1 MAIGSPVAGGLA
13 ERGVVGVD
21 GAVAAFG
28 RLVDADRFGEVE
40 LVVAGV
46 IAVDQHGVGMG
57 DFQRPRGDRG
67 QHGVEVERGGDRAA
81 DLLEHLELVDRLRQI
96 PRPLVHLGFEVR
108 IGLGELPGHAVELV
122 GQLLQ
127 LVRRLHLDAVA
138 EIAGAETPRAG
149 LQRRDRHQHAPR
161 HDGAGDDRDHEAEPD
176 QQRDPH
182 QLVADRR
189 QRLRGLLFEEHVPA
203 EFRHQAR
210 RRQHGVALGIGAR
223 CRRHAA
229 GPADGLRP
237 AAASTDSCRPR
248 ARSRRRPARRPWHR

>member
-1 MAIGSPVAGGLA
+1 MLGRLAEMGDRNRLARGGGHA

-28 RLVDADRFGEVE
+28 RLVDADGFGEVE

-96 PRPLVHLGFEVR
+96 PRPFLHLLFEVG
-108 IGLGELPGHAVELV
+108 IGRGQLPGHAVELV
-122 GQLLQ
+122 GKLLQ

-138 EIAGAETPRAG
+138 EIAGAETPGAG

-161 HDGAGDDRDHEAEPD
+161 HDGAGDDRDHEAKRD
-176 QQRDPH
+176 QKRDPH
-182 QLVADRR
+182 QLIADRR

-203 EFRHQAR
+203 ELRHQAR
-210 RRQHGVALGIGAR
+210 CGQHGIALGIGAR
-223 CRRHAA
+223 RRRHAA
-229 GPADGLRP
+229 GPADG
-237 AAASTDSCRPR
+237 
-248 ARSRRRPARRPWHR
+248 